1 MFKIEN
7 SDYFMSKVIKK
18 IVMKLLKKKL
28 NSTAVSEL
36 KVNDFEMTDISETEM
51 GVKLNVAIIV
61 NKNDLFDWIENEV
74 NRI

>member
-28 NSTAVSEL
+28 NSTAISEL

-51 GVKLNVAIIV
+51 GVKLNVAIII
-61 NKNDLFDWIENEV
+61 NKNDLFNWIENEV